1 MSDFSKVAEFLR
13 GCSANGTVV
22 REEEVK
28 ASSHVTHEEKAVS
41 NSDNVI
47 SLPVRGNTYL
57 IEEEDI
63 VEIAPFAK
71 EAFELNRL
79 RNNQAIREREEA
91 LKRRTTRRSNI
102 SNRDSKIINL
112 FK

>member
-1 MSDFSKVAEFLR
+1 MSDFSKVVEFLR
-13 GCSANGTVV
+13 GCSADGTVV

-28 ASSHVTHEEKAVS
+28 ASSHVTHEEKAIS

-47 SLPVRGNTYL
+47 ALPVRGNAYL
-57 IEEEDI
+57 IEEEDV

-79 RNNQAIREREEA
+79 RNNQAIREKEEA
-91 LKRRTTRRSNI
+91 QKRRAARRSTK
-102 SNRDSKIINL
+102 SNRNNTIINL